1 MMLQNFWYPCEFS
14 SKVTN
19 KPKQV
24 ILFSQRFVLYRN
36 NQGQVIMLKDQCPH
50 RGAALSLGWLEDG
63 CIRCPY
69 HGWKFQAD
77 GKCIDIPANA
87 LSTPIPQ
94 RAKVQA
100 YPVQEKYGYVWMFY
114 GDLPEAERP
123 PLPTLPEY
131 LFSSM
136 RGVPH
141 VDLDPANYIR
151 LMETNLDFAH
161 VIAIHRKSFGQ
172 RIPLNSTIKY
182 KVEEHDRSAVA
193 QFTFDSLSSS
203 KSFLN
208 VLLGGRPQVTLRLSF
223 YLPNFTLAEIDV
235 GGDSRLNIKF
245 AVLASYCPID
255 EKTTYVKRILFRNT
269 LPFPWA
275 DKFFVNLDQKL
286 AHEDT
291 VVIESLDPQPLPDI
305 SKEIHVAAD
314 ALGVSLRKL
323 RQKYMAK
330 DWRLKPNQSESNN
343 SNGHSVQPVSVS
355 LVS

>member
-1 MMLQNFWYPCEFS
+1 MLQNFWYPCEFS
-14 SKVTN
+14 SEVTN
-19 KPKQV
+19 KPKQI
-24 ILFSQRFVLYRN
+24 ILFNQRFVVYRN
-36 NQGQVIMLKDQCPH
+36 TQGQVVMMKDQCPH
-50 RGAALSLGWLEDG
+50 RGAALSLGWVEDG

-69 HGWKFQAD
+69 HGWKFLSD

-87 LSTPIPQ
+87 PRTPIPQ
-94 RAKVQA
+94 RAKVQT

-123 PLPTLPEY
+123 SLPTIPESI
-131 LFSSM
+131 FSSM
-136 RGVPH
+136 HPVSH
-141 VDLDPANYIR
+141 AHLDAANYMR
-151 LMETNLDFAH
+151 VMETNLDFAH
-161 VIAIHRKSFGQ
+161 VIAVHRTSFGQ
-172 RIPLNSTIKY
+172 RIPLNSTVKY
-182 KVEEHDRSAVA
+182 KVEEQDSSAVA

-223 YLPNFTLAEIDV
+223 YLPNFTLVEINV

-255 EKTTYVKRILFRNT
+255 EKTTLVKRTLYRNV
-269 LPFPWA
+269 LPFSWV
-275 DKFFVNLDQKL
+275 DKLFVKLDRAL

-291 VVIESLDPQPLPDI
+291 VVIESLDPQPLPDM

-323 RQKYMAK
+323 QQKHLAK
-330 DWRLKPNQSESNN
+330 NLNLKPNQSESNN
-343 SNGHSVQPVSVS
+343 SNGYGLESVPTS
-355 LVS
+355 LLP